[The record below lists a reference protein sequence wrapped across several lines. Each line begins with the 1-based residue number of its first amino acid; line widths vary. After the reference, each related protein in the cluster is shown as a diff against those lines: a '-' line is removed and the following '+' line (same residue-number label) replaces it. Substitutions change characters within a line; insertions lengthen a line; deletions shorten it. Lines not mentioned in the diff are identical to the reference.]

1 MLVQWATCTSIMLVQ
16 WATCTGIMLVQW
28 ATCTSIMLVQWATCT
43 SIMLV
48 QWTNTINIQISVLV
62 YYKVNIIISLNV
74 ACSCNDIHV
83 AENCSFW
90 HQATIIHTTIF
101 QLHLCGQHIIPLYPV
116 YQCSSIDVHNLFFR
130 QIVVSQMLNTFVFHT
145 ACTVVYI
152 FDFRFTRLKGTCRYF
167 HLFSYVIVILHFY
180 LLWNHWANWNP
191 SKNQRWTQVLQK
203 GKQLLLH
210 IWPL

>member
-1 MLVQWATCTSIMLVQ
+1 MS
-16 WATCTGIMLVQW
+16 
-28 ATCTSIMLVQWATCT
+28 TCTSIMLVQWATCT

-48 QWTNTINIQISVLV
+48 QWTNTINIQISLLV

-116 YQCSSIDVHNLFFR
+116 YQCSSIDVHNLFFFR

-145 ACTVVYI
+145 ACTFVYI

-167 HLFSYVIVILHFY
+167 HLFFHMSLSFY
-180 LLWNHWANWNP
+180 IFIFSETTRPIETPVKTRGELRCSRRVSSSCSTFGTRRVTCYKP
-191 SKNQRWTQVLQK
+191 GVRCSTCD
-203 GKQLLLH
+203 
-210 IWPL
+210 